1 METNSVLNEYLAFGA
16 FHDQLERVVSAT
28 RHRAHE
34 AGLEPL
40 TFRTLLTLRR
50 KPSGIPVGKLA
61 QLIGIDRN
69 ATVELVDRLV
79 RRRFVERRRD
89 VNDRRR
95 VLVSLTAS
103 GAAWIQPVTQD
114 ALRDVVASGPELIRA
129 LRLVIAHAG
138 GTQTASAVASGG
150 NAVDSG
156 WQNHGTHTV

>member
-1 METNSVLNEYLAFGA
+1 METDTLLNEYLAFGA

-40 TFRTLLTLRR
+40 TFKTLLVLRR
-50 KPSGIPVGKLA
+50 KPAGIPVGKLA
-61 QLIGIDRN
+61 EIIGLDRN
-69 ATVELVDRLV
+69 ATLELVDRLV

-89 VNDRRR
+89 AADRRR
-95 VLVSLTAS
+95 VLVTLTPS
-103 GAAWIQPVTQD
+103 GATWIQPVTHD

-138 GTQTASAVASGG
+138 QTQIVRTVASRE
-150 NAVDSG
+150 AVVNSG
-156 WQNHGTHTV
+156 W

>member
-1 METNSVLNEYLAFGA
+1 METDTVLNEYLAFGA

-40 TFRTLLTLRR
+40 TFKTLLVLRR
-50 KPSGIPVGKLA
+50 KPAGIPVGKLA
-61 QLIGIDRN
+61 EIIGLDRN
-69 ATVELVDRLV
+69 ATLELVDRLV

-89 VNDRRR
+89 AADRRK
-95 VLVSLTAS
+95 VLVTLTPS
-103 GAAWIQPVTQD
+103 GATWIQPVTHD

-138 GTQTASAVASGG
+138 QTQVVRTVASRE
-150 NAVDSG
+150 AVVNSG
-156 WQNHGTHTV
+156 W

>member
-1 METNSVLNEYLAFGA
+1 METDTLLNEYLAFGA

-40 TFRTLLTLRR
+40 TFKTLLVLRR
-50 KPSGIPVGKLA
+50 KPAGIPVGKLA
-61 QLIGIDRN
+61 EIIGLDRN
-69 ATVELVDRLV
+69 ATLELVDRLV

-89 VNDRRR
+89 AADRRK
-95 VLVSLTAS
+95 VMVTLTPS
-103 GAAWIQPVTQD
+103 GATWIQPVTHD

-138 GTQTASAVASGG
+138 QTQVVRTVASRE
-150 NAVDSG
+150 AVVNSG
-156 WQNHGTHTV
+156 W